1 MLKLSPLDLEEVE
14 QLQLFY
20 EIAGSTVSNQMN
32 YLNLY
37 MRKITLLLS
46 LTMTIISANSQN
58 IKKIQIKDSN
68 NESGCSVYSFC
79 DLKFQTSYSEDSSL
93 LFTGECTVDSLN
105 NGVICVKLRDAIST
119 LNDAE
124 ALLINYL
131 DFLKTSFSI
140 TKSAGYGK
148 GHQLRNNEKTRG
160 VIDYWEDGEHNNWKV
175 KAWTDG
181 RYIAVLIVIAANEI
195 PEAKANVF
203 HDGFAFPGLTA
214 K

>member
-160 VIDYWEDGEHNNWKV
+160 VVDYWEDGEHNNWKV
-175 KAWTDG
+175 KAWTDKA
-181 RYIAVLIVIAANEI
+181 YIVILYSYSLKNL
-195 PEAKANVF
+195 PETRIDAYLNSLI
-203 HDGFAFPGLTA
+203 FPGM
-214 K
+214 

>member
-1 MLKLSPLDLEEVE
+1 
-14 QLQLFY
+14 
-20 EIAGSTVSNQMN
+20 
-32 YLNLY
+32 
-37 MRKITLLLS
+37 MRNVVMLLS
-46 LTMTIISANSQN
+46 LILAAISANSQN
-58 IKKIQIKDSN
+58 IKKVQIKDSN

-160 VIDYWEDGEHNNWKV
+160 VIDYWEDNEHNNWKV
-175 KAWTDG
+175 KAWTDK
-181 RYIAVLIVIAANEI
+181 AFIVILYSYSLKKL
-195 PEAKANVF
+195 PETRIDAYLNSLI
-203 HDGFAFPGLTA
+203 FPGM
-214 K
+214 